1 LVSFSI
7 WAACGGI
14 LAAPGVRAEEPA
26 AGGIVRRLY
35 VAEPGIRNYLEYGG
49 HGVLVYDIDHGHRLI
64 KRIPTSGLD
73 AQGKPINVKG
83 ICASARTR
91 RLYISTIKQLMCL
104 DLVSEKLLWE
114 KTYDAGCDRMAITPD
129 GATIYLPSFEGP
141 LWYVVR
147 AEDGEEIARVTPRS
161 GAHNTIVG
169 PDGKRAYLAGLNSP
183 NLTIVDTRTNRIV
196 GSCGAFGASIR
207 PFTING
213 SQTLCFVNV
222 NRLLGFEVGDLVTG
236 QKLYRVEVAG
246 YKQGPTKRHGC
257 PSHGIGLTPDG
268 RELWL
273 TDAFNR
279 RMHLFDATAMPP
291 KQVGEVLLRDEPGW
305 ITFSIDGRTAYP
317 STGDVVDVRTR
328 KVIGGLKDEEG
339 RDVQSEKLLEVDFRA
354 CRGLERNRAVSIV
367 TRVGRAGRGQRA
379 PVVAAGRLIS
389 RASASSSALPRRSS
403 RTIVP
408 WGSMR

>member
-1 LVSFSI
+1 VTTQHTI
-7 WAACGGI
+7 RKAAALMTLTTLASVL
-14 LAAPGVRAEEPA
+14 LAAGSTAGEPTVVETA
-26 AGGIVRRLY
+26 HRLY

-49 HGVLVYDIDHGHRLI
+49 HGLLVYDIDHGHRFI
-64 KRIPTSGLD
+64 KRIPTAGLD

-83 ICASARTR
+83 ICANARTG

-114 KTYDAGCDRMAITPD
+114 RTYEAGCDRMAITPD
-129 GATIYLPSFEGP
+129 GRTIFLPSFEGP

-147 AEDGEEIARVTPRS
+147 ADEGKVIARVEPRS
-161 GAHNTIVG
+161 GSHNTIVG

-183 NLTIVDTRTNRIV
+183 NLTIVDTGTNKVI
-196 GSCGAFGASIR
+196 GSCGPFSASIR

-213 SQTLCFVNV
+213 AQTLCFVNV

-246 YKQGPTKRHGC
+246 FQQGPTKRHGC

-279 RMHLFDATAMPP
+279 QMHIFDATVMPP
-291 KQVGEVLLRDEPGW
+291 KQIGQVALRDEPGW
-305 ITFSIDGRTAYP
+305 ITFGIDGRYAYP
-317 STGDVVDVRTR
+317 STGDVISVLTR
-328 KVIGGLKDEEG
+328 KIIGRLKDEAG
-339 RDVQSEKLLEVDFRA
+339 RDVQSEKMLEVEFRGGEPA
-354 CRGLERNRAVSIV
+354 
-367 TRVGRAGRGQRA
+367 RAGDQFGIGQPDAIR
-379 PVVAAGRLIS
+379 
-389 RASASSSALPRRSS
+389 
-403 RTIVP
+403 
-408 WGSMR
+408 